1 MAHLTP
7 GHKNEFGPAIL
18 LWHNKV
24 AAAAAAG
31 RDLFD
36 LDSDLGILGSWYVIY
51 IRGKKGWPNHDHK
64 RCHQVELS
72 TLATRLMGSMR
83 CDAMRCESME
93 SRNIN
98 FYCLPGDMPLSIFFS
113 LFTFASWHNL

>member
-51 IRGKKGWPNHDHK
+51 KGEKGMAQPRPQK
-64 RCHQVELS
+64 MS
-72 TLATRLMGSMR
+72 S
-83 CDAMRCESME
+83 S
-93 SRNIN
+93 
-98 FYCLPGDMPLSIFFS
+98 
-113 LFTFASWHNL
+113 